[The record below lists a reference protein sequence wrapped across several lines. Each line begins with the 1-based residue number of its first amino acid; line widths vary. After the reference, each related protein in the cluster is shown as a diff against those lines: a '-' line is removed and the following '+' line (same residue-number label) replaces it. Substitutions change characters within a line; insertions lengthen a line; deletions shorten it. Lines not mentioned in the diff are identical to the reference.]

1 MKLHNLKLELYRG
14 FGIIPLSIIAVL
26 SIILCQSCAFNAG
39 VVTKSDLKKM
49 TSAQAITRL
58 EEGNKR
64 FLNNQQKRYNLRDQ
78 RNYLGKNGQY
88 PPAIILSGT
97 DARTAPELIFNQGLG
112 DVFCLRSPASV
123 VTAEMVA
130 GMENACRTIG
140 SKIIVVLVQT
150 KDPFIEL
157 AIDNDQ
163 TGNQTAINYQ
173 LKPAI
178 DMVKRDANWKRW
190 RREELLNLVLRE
202 HLMASLRKITNIS
215 PILRG
220 LQERGEV
227 FIVGAI
233 YDIETGKVGFLKS
246 GE

>member
-1 MKLHNLKLELYRG
+1 MKIL
-14 FGIIPLSIIAVL
+14 PLSIMALL
-26 SIILCQSCAFNAG
+26 SLILLQNCSFSAG

-49 TSAQAITRL
+49 TSAQALARL

-64 FLNNQQKRYNLRDQ
+64 FNDNQSKRYNIREQ
-78 RNYLGKNGQY
+78 RYYLSKNGQF
-88 PPAIILSGT
+88 PPAIIVSGT

-112 DVFCLRSPASV
+112 DVFVLRSPASV

-140 SKIIVVLVQT
+140 SKVIVVLVQT
-150 KDPFIEL
+150 HDPFIEL
-157 AIDNDQ
+157 ALDNDQ

-178 DMVKRDANWKRW
+178 DNVKRDANWKRW
-190 RREELLNLVLRE
+190 KREDLLNLVLRE
-202 HLMASLRKITNIS
+202 HLMQSLRKIPNMS

-220 LQERGEV
+220 MQERGEV

-233 YDIETGKVGFLKS
+233 YDIDTGKVAFLK
-246 GE
+246 GEQ

>member
-1 MKLHNLKLELYRG
+1 MKMH
-14 FGIIPLSIIAVL
+14 PLSIIALL
-26 SIILCQSCAFNAG
+26 SIILTQSCSFKAG
-39 VVTKSDLKKM
+39 VVTKNDLKKM
-49 TSAQAITRL
+49 TPAEALTRL

-64 FLNNQQKRYNLRDQ
+64 FNGNQMKRFNIREQ
-78 RNYLGKNGQY
+78 RYYLGKNGQY
-88 PPAIILSGT
+88 PPAVILSGT
-97 DARTAPELIFNQGLG
+97 DSRTPPELLFNQSLG

-130 GMENACRTIG
+130 GMENACVRIG

-150 KDPFIEL
+150 HDLFIEL
-157 AIDNDQ
+157 AVDNDL

-178 DMVKRDANWKRW
+178 DNVKRDANWKRW
-190 RREELLNLVLRE
+190 KREDLLNLVLRE
-202 HLMASLRKITNIS
+202 HLMLSLRKISAIS

-220 LQERGEV
+220 MQERGEV

-233 YDIETGKVGFLKS
+233 YDVETGKVAFLKG

>member
-1 MKLHNLKLELYRG
+1 MKMH
-14 FGIIPLSIIAVL
+14 PLSIIVVL
-26 SIILCQSCAFNAG
+26 AIILCQSCAFKAG
-39 VVTKSDLKKM
+39 VVTKNDLKKM
-49 TSAQAITRL
+49 TPAEALTRL

-64 FLNNQQKRYNLRDQ
+64 FNDNQMKRYNIREQ
-78 RNYLGKNGQY
+78 RYYLGKNGQY

-97 DARTAPELIFNQGLG
+97 DSRTAPELLFNQGLG
-112 DVFCLRSPASV
+112 DVIGLRSPASV

-130 GMENACRTIG
+130 GMENACVRIG

-150 KDPFIEL
+150 NDLFIEL
-157 AIDNDQ
+157 AVNNDM

-178 DMVKRDANWKRW
+178 DNVKRDGNWKRW
-190 RREELLNLVLRE
+190 KREDLLNLVLRE
-202 HLMASLRKITNIS
+202 HLMLSLRKIPAFS

-220 LQERGEV
+220 MQERGEV

-233 YDIETGKVGFLKS
+233 YDIETGKVAFLKN
-246 GE
+246 E

>member
-1 MKLHNLKLELYRG
+1 MKMH
-14 FGIIPLSIIAVL
+14 PHSIIAVL
-26 SIILCQSCAFNAG
+26 GILLCQSCSFSAG

-49 TSAQAITRL
+49 TTAQALTRL

-64 FLNNQQKRYNLRDQ
+64 FNDNQSKRYNIREQ
-78 RNYLGKNGQY
+78 RYYLSKNGQY
-88 PPAIILSGT
+88 PPAIILSGM
-97 DARTAPELIFNQGLG
+97 DSRTAPELIFNQGLG

-123 VTAEMVA
+123 VTAELVA

-157 AIDNDQ
+157 AVDNDQ

-173 LKPAI
+173 LKTAI
-178 DMVKRDANWKRW
+178 DNVKRDANWKRW
-190 RREELLNLVLRE
+190 KREDLLNLVLRE
-202 HLMASLRKITNIS
+202 HLMLSLRKIPNIS

-220 LQERGEV
+220 MQERGEV
-227 FIVGAI
+227 YIVGAI
-233 YDIETGKVGFLKS
+233 YDVETGKVGFLKS

>member
-1 MKLHNLKLELYRG
+1 MH
-14 FGIIPLSIIAVL
+14 PLSIIALL
-26 SIILCQSCAFNAG
+26 SIILTQSCSFKAG
-39 VVTKSDLKKM
+39 VVTKNDLKKM
-49 TSAQAITRL
+49 TPAEALTRL

-64 FLNNQQKRYNLRDQ
+64 FNDNQMKRFNIREQ
-78 RNYLGKNGQY
+78 RYYLGKNGQY
-88 PPAIILSGT
+88 PPAVILSGT
-97 DARTAPELIFNQGLG
+97 DSRTPPELLFNQSLG

-130 GMENACRTIG
+130 GMENACVRIG
-140 SKIIVVLVQT
+140 SKVIVVLVQT
-150 KDPFIEL
+150 HDHFIEL
-157 AIDNDQ
+157 AIDNDL

-178 DMVKRDANWKRW
+178 DNVKRDANWKRW
-190 RREELLNLVLRE
+190 KREDLLNLVLRE
-202 HLMASLRKITNIS
+202 HLMLSLRKIPSIS

-220 LQERGEV
+220 MQERGEV

-233 YDIETGKVGFLKS
+233 YDVETGKVAFLKG

>member
-1 MKLHNLKLELYRG
+1 MKMH
-14 FGIIPLSIIAVL
+14 PLSILAFL
-26 SIILCQSCAFNAG
+26 GIILCQSCSFNAG
-39 VVTKSDLKKM
+39 VVTKNDLKKM
-49 TSAQAITRL
+49 TPAQALTRL

-64 FLNNQQKRYNLRDQ
+64 FNDNQMKRFNIREQ
-78 RNYLGKNGQY
+78 RYYLGKNGQY
-88 PPAIILSGT
+88 PPAVILSGT
-97 DARTAPELIFNQGLG
+97 DSRTPPELLFNQGLG

-130 GMENACRTIG
+130 GMENACVRIG
-140 SKIIVVLVQT
+140 SKVIVVLVQT
-150 KDPFIEL
+150 HDHFIEL
-157 AIDNDQ
+157 AIDNDL

-178 DMVKRDANWKRW
+178 DNVKRDANWKRW
-190 RREELLNLVLRE
+190 KREDLLNLVLRE
-202 HLMASLRKITNIS
+202 HLMLSLRKVPSIS

-220 LQERGEV
+220 MQERGEV

-233 YDIETGKVGFLKS
+233 YDVETGKVAFLKG

>member
-1 MKLHNLKLELYRG
+1 MKMH
-14 FGIIPLSIIAVL
+14 PLSIIALL
-26 SIILCQSCAFNAG
+26 SIILCQSCAFKAG
-39 VVTKSDLKKM
+39 VVTKNDLKKM
-49 TSAQAITRL
+49 TPAEALTRL

-64 FLNNQQKRYNLRDQ
+64 FNDNQMKRFNIREQ
-78 RNYLGKNGQY
+78 RYYLGKNGQY
-88 PPAIILSGT
+88 PPAVILSGT
-97 DARTAPELIFNQGLG
+97 DSRTPPELLFNQSLG

-130 GMENACRTIG
+130 GMENACIRIG
-140 SKIIVVLVQT
+140 SKVIVVLVQT
-150 KDPFIEL
+150 HDLFIEL
-157 AIDNDQ
+157 AVDNDL

-178 DMVKRDANWKRW
+178 DNVKRDANWKRW
-190 RREELLNLVLRE
+190 KREDLLNLVLRE
-202 HLMASLRKITNIS
+202 HLMLSLRKIPSIS

-220 LQERGEV
+220 MQERGEV

-233 YDIETGKVGFLKS
+233 YDVEMGKVAFLKG

>member
-1 MKLHNLKLELYRG
+1 MKMH
-14 FGIIPLSIIAVL
+14 PLSIIALL
-26 SIILCQSCAFNAG
+26 SIILTQSCSFKAG
-39 VVTKSDLKKM
+39 VVTKNDLKKM
-49 TSAQAITRL
+49 TPAEALTRL

-64 FLNNQQKRYNLRDQ
+64 FNDNQMKRFNIREQ
-78 RNYLGKNGQY
+78 RYYLGKNGQY
-88 PPAIILSGT
+88 PPAVILSGT
-97 DARTAPELIFNQGLG
+97 DSRTPPELLFNQSLG

-130 GMENACRTIG
+130 GMENACVRIG
-140 SKIIVVLVQT
+140 SKVIVVLVQT
-150 KDPFIEL
+150 HDHFIEL
-157 AIDNDQ
+157 AIDNDL

-178 DMVKRDANWKRW
+178 DNVKRDANWKRW
-190 RREELLNLVLRE
+190 KREDLLNLVLRE
-202 HLMASLRKITNIS
+202 HLMLSLRKIPSIS

-220 LQERGEV
+220 MQERGEV

-233 YDIETGKVGFLKS
+233 YDVETGKVAFLKG

>member
-1 MKLHNLKLELYRG
+1 MKMH
-14 FGIIPLSIIAVL
+14 PLSIIAFFG
-26 SIILCQSCAFNAG
+26 IFLCQSCSFNAG

-49 TSAQAITRL
+49 TSAQALTRL

-64 FLNNQQKRYNLRDQ
+64 FVANQQKRFNLRDQ
-78 RNYLGKNGQY
+78 RAYLSRNGQF
-88 PPAIILSGT
+88 PPAVILSGM
-97 DARTAPELIFNQGLG
+97 DSRTAPELIFNQSLG

-150 KDPFIEL
+150 HDPFIEL
-157 AIDNDQ
+157 AVDNDQ

-173 LKPAI
+173 LKPVI
-178 DMVKRDANWKRW
+178 DNVKRDANWKRW
-190 RREELLNLVLRE
+190 RRDELLNLVLRE
-202 HLMASLRKITNIS
+202 HLMTSLRKITSMS

-220 LQERGEV
+220 LQERGDV
-227 FIVGAI
+227 VIVGAI

>member
-1 MKLHNLKLELYRG
+1 MH
-14 FGIIPLSIIAVL
+14 PLSIIALL
-26 SIILCQSCAFNAG
+26 SIILCQSCAFKAG
-39 VVTKSDLKKM
+39 VVTKNDLKKM
-49 TSAQAITRL
+49 TPAEALTRL

-64 FLNNQQKRYNLRDQ
+64 FNDNQMKRFNIREQ
-78 RNYLGKNGQY
+78 RYYLGKNGQY
-88 PPAIILSGT
+88 PPAVILSGT
-97 DARTAPELIFNQGLG
+97 DSRTPPELLFNQSLG

-130 GMENACRTIG
+130 GMENACIRIG
-140 SKIIVVLVQT
+140 SKVIVVLVQT
-150 KDPFIEL
+150 HDLFIEL
-157 AIDNDQ
+157 AVDNDL

-178 DMVKRDANWKRW
+178 DNVKRDANWKRW
-190 RREELLNLVLRE
+190 KREDLLNLVLRE
-202 HLMASLRKITNIS
+202 HLMLSLRKIPSIS

-220 LQERGEV
+220 MQERGEV

-233 YDIETGKVGFLKS
+233 YDVEMGKVAFLKG

>member
-1 MKLHNLKLELYRG
+1 MH
-14 FGIIPLSIIAVL
+14 PLSIIAVL
-26 SIILCQSCAFNAG
+26 GIVLAQSCSFTAG

-49 TSAQAITRL
+49 TPAQALTRL

-64 FLNNQQKRYNLRDQ
+64 FNDNQMKRFNIREQ
-78 RNYLGKNGQY
+78 RFYLGKNGQY
-88 PPAIILSGT
+88 PPAVILSGT
-97 DARTAPELIFNQGLG
+97 DSRTAPELIFNQGLG

-130 GMENACRTIG
+130 GMENACAKIG
-140 SKIIVVLVQT
+140 SKVIVVLVQT
-150 KDPFIEL
+150 RDPFIES
-157 AIDNDQ
+157 AVDNDQ

-178 DMVKRDANWKRW
+178 DNIKRDANWKRW
-190 RREELLNLVLRE
+190 KREDLLNLVLRE
-202 HLMASLRKITNIS
+202 HLMLSLRKITAIS

-220 LQERGEV
+220 MQERGEV

-233 YDIETGKVGFLKS
+233 YDIETGKVGFLKD